1 MGIRPLTTRFSAILC
16 AVALTATA
24 CGGAGAGA
32 ETAQPPPVMP
42 ASAVPYLPSH
52 AGRLTA
58 ADLLKDGVQP
68 GLAGD
73 LSRWDFR
80 SGAQRTFHG
89 RSHNLQL
96 VVARTL
102 DFGGSTGARAY
113 VAYVKQ
119 HAAGIMGADPVVSP
133 LTSGARKG
141 WLFMPA
147 GCACHM
153 AQPAVIGIV
162 SGGDRVSYLEVN
174 GPNATPKALRALL
187 ERAP

>member
-16 AVALTATA
+16 ALALTAAA
-24 CGGAGAGA
+24 CGGAGASA
-32 ETAQPPPVMP
+32 ETAPRPPVMA

-52 AGRLTA
+52 VSSLTA
-58 ADLLKDGVQP
+58 ADLLKDGIQP

-73 LSRWDFR
+73 LSHWDFR
-80 SGAQRTFHG
+80 AGAQRTFHG
-89 RSHNLQL
+89 RSHKLQL

-102 DFGGSTGARAY
+102 EFGGSTGARAY

-119 HAAGIMGADPVVSP
+119 HAAGIMGADPVASP
-133 LTSGARKG
+133 LVSGARRG
-141 WLFMPA
+141 WLFVPA

-162 SGGDRVSYLEVN
+162 SGGQRVSYLEVN
-174 GPNATPKALRALL
+174 GPDATAHALRTLL
-187 ERAP
+187 EHAP

>member
-1 MGIRPLTTRFSAILC
+1 
-16 AVALTATA
+16 
-24 CGGAGAGA
+24 
-32 ETAQPPPVMP
+32 MP

-52 AGRLTA
+52 VSSLTA
-58 ADLLKDGVQP
+58 ADLLKDGIQP

-73 LSRWDFR
+73 LARWDFR
-80 SGAQRTFHG
+80 AGAERMFHG
-89 RSHNLQL
+89 RSHKLQL

-113 VAYVKQ
+113 VAYVKR
-119 HAAGIMGADPVVSP
+119 HAGGIMGADPVASP
-133 LTSGARKG
+133 LVSGSRRG
-141 WLFMPA
+141 WLFVPA

-162 SGGDRVSYLEVN
+162 SGGHRVSYLEVN
-174 GPNATPKALRALL
+174 GPDATPKALRTLL

>member
-1 MGIRPLTTRFSAILC
+1 
-16 AVALTATA
+16 
-24 CGGAGAGA
+24 
-32 ETAQPPPVMP
+32 MP

-52 AGRLTA
+52 VGSLTA
-58 ADLLKDGVQP
+58 TDLLKDGIQP

-80 SGAQRTFHG
+80 AGAQRTFHG
-89 RSHNLQL
+89 RSHKLQL

-102 DFGGSTGARAY
+102 DFGGATGARAY

-119 HAAGIMGADPVVSP
+119 HASGIMGADPVASP
-133 LTSGARKG
+133 LISGARRG

-162 SGGDRVSYLEVN
+162 SGGRRVSYLEVN
-174 GPNATPKALRALL
+174 GPDATGKALRTLL